1 MRKEESGKRNDS
13 RGEKV
18 KVESSFVFLKNVRFY
33 AFHGVMALERQ
44 VGGEFLLS
52 LRVGYPIDKAME
64 SDDVKDTL
72 NYATLYDLAKRE
84 MDIPS
89 QLLEHVAGRI
99 VKAITAAFPEVTS
112 VDLELT
118 KQNPPMGADC
128 DGAGVELRINSC
140 VPSVASGKAER
151 VKFVKFV

>member
-1 MRKEESGKRNDS
+1 MIRGVKE
-13 RGEKV
+13 
-18 KVESSFVFLKNVRFY
+18 SFIFLRNVRFY
-33 AFHGVMALERQ
+33 AFHGVMAQERQ

-52 LRVGYPIDKAME
+52 LKVGYPLDKAME

-72 NYATLYDLAKRE
+72 NYATLFDLAKRE

-99 VKAITAAFPEVTS
+99 VKAITTAFPEVTS
-112 VDLELT
+112 IDLELT

-128 DGAGVELRINSC
+128 EGAGVMI
-140 VPSVASGKAER
+140 
-151 VKFVKFV
+151 KFKN